1 MEIVGT
7 SMPDGSTYWQVQE
20 GVFVH
25 PSDFNPKRTAG
36 SHDEL

>member
-1 MEIVGT
+1 MEIVGST
-7 SMPDGSTYWQVQE
+7 MPDGSTYGHVME

-25 PSDFNPKRTAG
+25 PSDFNPKRSTG